1 MAAILEKD
9 GTVFEFSADIGTQNA
24 DGFCKVDIC
33 GEVPVPKIRKTD
45 RILLPVDEG
54 IVLKADGNYEN
65 GEFRFSK
72 IRHRLSGREG
82 TLSMLVVQRD
92 RKYLMIALQSGVHSV
107 YSVPKENGIYQ
118 IHITNEKTCSVYY
131 KVFDQLITLC
141 KAYKALKASIP
152 LTLTQKAAKN
162 PLVSTLFGGAIFW
175 IWNEN
180 YDEVM
185 YSDHDTDLEPQTGDS
200 LLKIAEELKN
210 EGIDQAMIGIFF
222 EKDSNY
228 VEQLYRDYGYLATQY
243 DNYNDVLNPAL
254 LSIIP
259 NNRVKNCDYTARRM
273 KDYPDGVL
281 LYKDGTMGKAWAL
294 KGFDGEMHSQN
305 SLCPLVAKDRMKA
318 EVAQVLEKYPYYKGR
333 FIDVYGTGITE
344 CFHPEH
350 PVTLEE
356 CVRVKAQAFQNLLDM
371 GLITGTEDG
380 FEAIIDSLVYTEGM
394 HSPVYFRNHNA
405 GRRHAN
411 MYNDAEKTYIAKYML
426 QPEYR
431 VPLFQLVN
439 HENLLT
445 FPYWGDSTD
454 DCPEQIKEKTLFACL
469 FGCPPLYSFS
479 VKDFPKVKESILYSY
494 RRISPIHRLTAT
506 EPMTDYRILTED
518 YAVQQTV
525 FGDKYEVTVNFSDW
539 EFCLNG
545 ERILPKDLVFR
556 VL

>member
-9 GTVFEFSADIGTQNA
+9 GVEFTFSANIGTQNA
-24 DGFCKVDIC
+24 DGFCELDIC
-33 GEVPVPKIRKTD
+33 GDVPVPKILKGD
-45 RILLPVDEG
+45 KIILPVDEG
-54 IVLKADGNYEN
+54 MVLNAGETYEN
-65 GEFRFSK
+65 GEFDFSS
-72 IRHRLSGREG
+72 IRHRFCGREG

-92 RKYLMIALQSGVHSV
+92 SKYLMIALQSGVHSV
-107 YSVPKENGIYQ
+107 YSLPKENDIYQ
-118 IHITNEKTCSVYY
+118 IHINNEKTCRVYY
-131 KVFDQLITLC
+131 KIFDQLISLS
-141 KAYKALKASIP
+141 KSYKALKITTP
-152 LTLTQKAAKN
+152 LTLTQKAEKN

-175 IWNEN
+175 IWNES

-222 EKDSNY
+222 EKDSKY
-228 VEQLYRDYGYLATQY
+228 VEQLYRDCGYLATQY

-281 LYKDGTMGKAWAL
+281 LCKDGTMGKAWAL

-305 SLCPLVAKDRMKA
+305 SLCPLVAKARMKE

-356 CVRVKAQAFQNLLDM
+356 CVRVKSQAFQNLMDM

-380 FEAIIDSLVYTEGM
+380 FEAIIDSLIYTEGM

-411 MYNDAEKTYIAKYML
+411 MYNDTEKNYIAKYML
-426 QPEYR
+426 RPECR
-431 VPLFQLVN
+431 VPLWQMVY

-479 VKDFPKVKESILYSY
+479 VKDFPMVKESILYSY

-518 YAVQQTV
+518 YSVQQTV
-525 FGDKYEVTVNFSDW
+525 FGDKYEVTVNFSDR

-545 ERILPKDLVFR
+545 DRIPPKDLVFR